1 VTALWLVVGTMALLY
16 LTACRQG
23 VPAIDL
29 GPKPPY
35 ARGTIAGLVHGPG
48 DVALPGRTVELV
60 NISTGDKHTT
70 TTVANGGFSIE
81 LPKGKY
87 RLQLQLQE
95 GETLVK
101 QPGVVDL
108 DRGDI
113 DTHIEFVVTTARAAH
128 HSSYRLDNGLGSPI
142 A

>member
-1 VTALWLVVGTMALLY
+1 MWLVAGTMALLY

-23 VPAIDL
+23 VPAVDL

-35 ARGTIAGLVHGPG
+35 ARGTIAGLVRGPG
-48 DVALPGRTVELV
+48 DAALPGRTVELV
-60 NISTGDKHTT
+60 NISTGEKHPATT
-70 TTVANGGFSIE
+70 TTNGGFSIE

-87 RLQLQLQE
+87 RLQLQLHE
-95 GETLVK
+95 GETLTR
-101 QPGVVDL
+101 QPGIVDL

-113 DTHIEFVVTTARAAH
+113 DTHIEFVVTTARTAH
-128 HSSYRLDNGLGSPI
+128 HPSYRLDNGLGSPI